1 MMEELTCY
9 YNQQEYCQSKRQK
22 NVRET
27 SPTGEGRGQKD
38 KVEKGGTSN
47 NQKVMQGKSVPFQEL
62 PLLPPANCHLPSS
75 QLHTNSPLIYA
86 NSNFQNIDKIRA
98 VVVEDQELIV
108 IGIKKALEQYENIE
122 IIGDAFNAKHGL
134 TLLNKLKPKIA
145 IIDICLPD
153 CDGIQL
159 TREIRRKHPGV
170 KVIILTSHSDR
181 ETVLKAFAAGAT
193 SYCMK
198 DIKFAKLIEAIYLT
212 CLGYNWIDPAVT
224 HFVLQQAQKNPI
236 CFNRDGSKS
245 YDDLDE
251 EMLDLYTLTGRELQI
266 LDLIVNGNTNAA
278 IANQLHITIGTV
290 KSHVRNIL
298 NKIGAEDRTQAA
310 VHALRY
316 GLVD

>member
-1 MMEELTCY
+1 MEELRY
-9 YNQQEYCQSKRQK
+9 YDQEYCPQRSQ
-22 NVRET
+22 NY
-27 SPTGEGRGQKD
+27 
-38 KVEKGGTSN
+38 VENGSN
-47 NQKVMQGKSVPFQEL
+47 SSNQKVMQGNPAPNQEQSVKEAFTKDMSSSDLPF
-62 PLLPPANCHLPSS
+62 LPSS
-75 QLHTNSPLIYA
+75 KLDTNSPLIYTD
-86 NSNFQNIDKIRA
+86 NNFQNIDKIRA

-122 IIGDAFNAKHGL
+122 IVGDAFNAKHGL
-134 TLLNKLKPKIA
+134 TLLNTLKPKIA
-145 IIDICLPD
+145 IVDICLPD

-159 TREIRRKHPGV
+159 TREIKRKHSGV

-198 DIKFAKLIEAIYLT
+198 DIKFAKLIEAVYLT

-278 IANQLHITIGTV
+278 ISNQLHITIGTV